1 MNKERMDYMAAREA
15 FAVLEA
21 QIEETEKKYIANNGI
36 VNLDGTIPELIC
48 DIEDDEVFEKA
59 VKEYSSLVA
68 AGLDDKMNAVK
79 CALKTAEDR
88 LLELGISTLFRFE
101 MRDSIQKMTKENIC
115 MRERMLSLILL
126 LGI

>member
-36 VNLDGTIPELIC
+36 VNLDGTIPGLIC

-68 AGLDDKMNAVK
+68 VGLDDKMNAVK